1 MNGENDSTAPDS
13 VDRLDN
19 LIGDAFGEGG
29 DVTAT
34 LEGDPSPDSEPT
46 SEPDPKPAEPTNNSD
61 SADSDSGSTPEDS
74 TVSDDKLPKP
84 DDSDANP
91 DDLDSKFP
99 DLGDDATPKA
109 QNKWAELR
117 GDLKSS
123 RKELRERESKIAELE
138 AQLQNS
144 EGANVEPEMVTK
156 LQEKLAEKEREL
168 SAYRVE
174 STDLYQREV
183 AQPLAKLAEEAE
195 KLGGEELVKALAE
208 VDPRVRSQALSDAV
222 EDMNDFDRTTV
233 YQMARDLDGVFARQS
248 EFRENAAEAMQE
260 IEQQRALQQTQEQAE
275 QAKAFESAAKDAW
288 GVFERKLPFMK
299 GDDGELLPEYKAI
312 MDEGLDTN
320 LPEKPAMIQAY
331 SSFSGL
337 LLPQL
342 LKEVSTLRSNNAAL
356 SETISELEGAS
367 PGGSDGSSGAS
378 PDDLG
383 DFDDETPFG
392 EGLEAVLASGNVSFN
407 LD

>member
-1 MNGENDSTAPDS
+1 MDGENDTPAPDS

-34 LEGDPSPDSEPT
+34 REGDPPSGGDAT
-46 SEPDPKPAEPTNNSD
+46 LEPDPKPAEPANDGD
-61 SADSDSGSTPEDS
+61 SVDPDSGATPDDSTP
-74 TVSDDKLPKP
+74 SDDKPPKSDDPDGDP
-84 DDSDANP
+84 DDI
-91 DDLDSKFP
+91 DSKFP
-99 DLGDDATPKA
+99 DLGDGATPKA

-117 GDLKSS
+117 GDLKST
-123 RKELRERESKIAELE
+123 RKDLRERDAKIAELE

-144 EGANVEPEMVTK
+144 EKAKVEPEMVTQ

-168 SAYRVE
+168 SAYHVE

-183 AQPLAKLAEEAE
+183 AQPMAKLAEEAE

-208 VDPRVRSQALSDAV
+208 VDPRARSQALSDAV

-233 YQMARDLDGVFARQS
+233 YQMARDLDAVFARQA
-248 EFRENAAEAMQE
+248 ELRENAAEAMKE

-275 QAKAFESAAKDAW
+275 QAKAFEAAAKDAW
-288 GVFERKLPFMK
+288 DVFERKLPFMV
-299 GDDGELLPEYKAI
+299 GDDGELRPEYKSI
-312 MDEGLDTN
+312 MDEGLSTN
-320 LPEKPAMIQAY
+320 LMEKPAMIQAY

-342 LKEVSTLRSNNAAL
+342 LKEVATLRSNNAAL

-378 PDDLG
+378 
-383 DFDDETPFG
+383 FDDVGTVDDDTPFG
-392 EGLEAVLASGNVSFN
+392 EGIEAAMASGNVSFGN
-407 LD
+407 